1 MLRVTHY
8 NHRTA
13 AISGAGSG
21 LGRDISLGLAAT
33 TYRVLST
40 AIWSDESLDFKH
52 APGGAIT
59 LSRFDMAVEV

>member
-1 MLRVTHY
+1 VGVKHY

-13 AISGAGSG
+13 AITGAGSG
-21 LGRDISLGLAAT
+21 LGRDISLGPAAT
-33 TYRVLST
+33 TYRVLSV
-40 AIWSDESLDFKH
+40 AIWDESLDFKH